1 MSWIET
7 IDPEGAADVDDGLAA
22 LYAQMV
28 DPQTGE
34 LDNILRVHSLHPAGL
49 AAHWELYRAVM
60 RPSRSLRKVEREMI
74 ALVVSRINECHY

>member
-7 IDPEGAADVDDGLAA
+7 IAPDEAGEELAT
-22 LYAQMV
+22 LYAKMV

-34 LDNILRVHSLHPAGL
+34 LDNILRIHGLHPAGL
-49 AAHWELYRAVM
+49 ATHWELYRAVM
-60 RPSRSLRKVEREMI
+60 RPTASLRKAEREMI